1 VEVEGVARHR
11 SVLAVVVAVEL
22 GAAVAVVAADNC
34 MVAPELAAM
43 GVAVAPPDGNL
54 SQPEDTH
61 LRKEWSTS
69 A

>member
-1 VEVEGVARHR
+1 
-11 SVLAVVVAVEL
+11 VV
-22 GAAVAVVAADNC
+22 VAVVAADNC

>member
-1 VEVEGVARHR
+1 LA
-11 SVLAVVVAVEL
+11 AVVVAVEL
-22 GAAVAVVAADNC
+22 GAAVVAVEVVAADNC

-43 GVAVAPPDGNL
+43 GAAVAPPDGNL

-61 LRKEWSTS
+61 LRKEWNTS